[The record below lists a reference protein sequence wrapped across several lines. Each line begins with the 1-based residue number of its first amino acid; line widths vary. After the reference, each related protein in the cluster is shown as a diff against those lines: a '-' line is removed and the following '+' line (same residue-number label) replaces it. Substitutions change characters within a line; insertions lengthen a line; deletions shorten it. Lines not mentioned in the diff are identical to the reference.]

1 MFRKKKI
8 ILSYWAPFLS
18 GLSTLTALK
27 PVYCLNNLYAEL
39 LLGGGT
45 FASFYMGLAF
55 ITYNES
61 LKEVYAIM
69 KERIFQK

>member
-8 ILSYWAPFLS
+8 ILLSPFLS
-18 GLSTLTALK
+18 GLSTLIALI
-27 PVYCLNNLYAEL
+27 PFYCLNNLYAEL

-45 FASFYMGLAF
+45 FASFYIELAF
-55 ITYNES
+55 ITHNES

-69 KERIFQK
+69 K